1 MALTTPAV
9 LGASGY
15 IGGRLVEALRE
26 HGVSPRL
33 LGRRPDALTL
43 RWPWAD
49 VAHLDVT
56 KPDTIE
62 PALASVGTAYYLV
75 HAMAAGEAGFAERD
89 REAARAFGVAAA
101 EAGVERIVYLGGLG
115 SSEDT
120 LSEHLQSR
128 QETGRQLAAAGTP
141 VLELRAGMVI
151 GAGSASFRML
161 NDLVKRLPVMVTP
174 RWVATRS
181 QPIAI
186 RDVVSYLIAAAAV
199 PSTAGHM
206 IVEIGGA
213 DVLSYREMM
222 QRVGASR
229 GRHPT
234 IVTVPVLSPRL
245 SSLWC
250 GLVTS
255 VPTSIARPLIDG
267 LRNETIVRADAA
279 ARLFPDVVPLGFD
292 AAVDEA
298 LREPATP

>member
-161 NDLVKRLPVMVTP
+161 NDLVKRLPLMVTP

-199 PSTAGHM
+199 PLIDRPPDRRDRRCRRVVLPGDDAAGGCIARAASDDRHGTGAQPA
-206 IVEIGGA
+206 IVVPVVRPGDVGA
-213 DVLSYREMM
+213 DVDR
-222 QRVGASR
+222 
-229 GRHPT
+229 
-234 IVTVPVLSPRL
+234 
-245 SSLWC
+245 
-250 GLVTS
+250 
-255 VPTSIARPLIDG
+255 
-267 LRNETIVRADAA
+267 AA
-279 ARLFPDVVPLGFD
+279 ADRRASQRDD
-292 AAVDEA
+292 
-298 LREPATP
+298 RT

>member
-1 MALTTPAV
+1 
-9 LGASGY
+9 
-15 IGGRLVEALRE
+15 
-26 HGVSPRL
+26 
-33 LGRRPDALTL
+33 
-43 RWPWAD
+43 
-49 VAHLDVT
+49 
-56 KPDTIE
+56 
-62 PALASVGTAYYLV
+62 
-75 HAMAAGEAGFAERD
+75 MAAGEAGFAERD
-89 REAARAFGVAAA
+89 RDAARAFGEAAA
-101 EAGVERIVYLGGLG
+101 RAGVERIVYLGGLG
-115 SSEDT
+115 SSEEQ
-120 LSEHLQSR
+120 LSEHLESR

-161 NDLVKRLPVMVTP
+161 NDLVKRLPLMVTP

-186 RDVVSYLIAAAAV
+186 RDVVSYLIAAATV
-199 PSTAGHM
+199 PLPAGHV

-213 DVLSYREMM
+213 DVLSYRAMM

-234 IVTVPVLSPRL
+234 IVTVPVLTPRL

-267 LRNETIVRADAA
+267 LRNETIVRDDTAT
-279 ARLFPDVVPLGFD
+279 RLFPDVVPMGFD

-298 LREPATP
+298 LREVSAS

>member
-1 MALTTPAV
+1 MARTNSAV
-9 LGASGY
+9 VGASGY
-15 IGGRLVEALRE
+15 IGGRLVDALRAD
-26 HGVSPRL
+26 GGAPRL
-33 LGRRPDALTL
+33 LGRRPDALSR

-49 VAHLDVT
+49 VARLDVT
-56 KPDTIE
+56 EPDTIG
-62 PALASVGTAYYLV
+62 PALDGIGTAYYLV

-89 REAARAFGVAAA
+89 RDAARAFGAAA
-101 EAGVERIVYLGGLG
+101 AKAGVERIVYLGGLG
-115 SSEDT
+115 SSEDQ

-161 NDLVKRLPVMVTP
+161 NDLVKRLPLMVTP

-186 RDVVSYLIAAAAV
+186 RDVVSCLIAAAEV
-199 PSTAGHM
+199 PLSAGHV

-222 QRVGASR
+222 RRVGASR

-234 IVTVPVLSPRL
+234 IVTVPVLTPRL

-267 LRNETIVRADAA
+267 LRNETIVRDDAA
-279 ARLFPDVVPLGFD
+279 ARMFPDLEPLGFD
-292 AAVDEA
+292 AAVEEA
-298 LREPATP
+298 LQEAAAS